1 MPSSDPSASSS
12 QLRRSWRASGPPP
25 RWVKP
30 AIWVLFFVFLVA
42 IFQLFASREP
52 DRFNARDTYD
62 SFSEA
67 LVEGD
72 YDRAFGLF
80 DQEMV
85 AVYGSPAELEVYV
98 KGKDF
103 SPVDYRLGVL
113 SSRINTIRFTM
124 ADGTERDVRMRVR
137 GFGPEVVFFEIP
149 D

>member
-1 MPSSDPSASSS
+1 M
-12 QLRRSWRASGPPP
+12 
-25 RWVKP
+25 
-30 AIWVLFFVFLVA
+30 LFFVFLVA